1 MEPTDGTDDAAP
13 ANMWSVVKE
22 IEEGLMAYK
31 SQLNKLND
39 NVLPWQQLPFL
50 EEESSS
56 FPVPFKEEL
65 NRRDEVDAPDVEG
78 AGPVGTQEGVEVLT
92 RKCVEVE
99 KRVQTMRYR
108 LKSKSEHITSLLGQ
122 LDDVLRWIL
131 KQESDLMGL
140 KVVPSPNVGGVKAA
154 LEDLKVC
161 LVKGAVKVLCMC
173 GCCVSSLDVFLIH
186 ALMCVHTYVHVCC
199 MHTCVCVCV
208 SVSVCVRACVRVC
221 PCVCVCVHICMC
233 VYVQVLAEELTN
245 RCDHKDE
252 VVAKANSILHQVSLC
267 RRGHV

>member
-1 MEPTDGTDDAAP
+1 MSALVEDVNRRGQIVQSHFAAFLGCMSSLAQWLYSAVSMLLRAEGVESTDGTDDAAP
-13 ANMWSVVKE
+13 VNMWSVVKE

-31 SQLNKLND
+31 SQLNNLND

-50 EEESSS
+50 EEESSA

-78 AGPVGTQEGVEVLT
+78 AGPAGTQEGVEVLT

-108 LKSKSEHITSLLGQ
+108 LESKSEHITSLLGQ
-122 LDDVLRWIL
+122 LDDVLRWTL
-131 KQESDLMGL
+131 KQESDRMGL

-186 ALMCVHTYVHVCC
+186 ALMYVHTYVVSGGWCICLCMYIRMCVHTYAHVCC
-199 MHTCVCVCV
+199 MHT
-208 SVSVCVRACVRVC
+208 
-221 PCVCVCVHICMC
+221 
-233 VYVQVLAEELTN
+233 
-245 RCDHKDE
+245 
-252 VVAKANSILHQVSLC
+252 
-267 RRGHV
+267 